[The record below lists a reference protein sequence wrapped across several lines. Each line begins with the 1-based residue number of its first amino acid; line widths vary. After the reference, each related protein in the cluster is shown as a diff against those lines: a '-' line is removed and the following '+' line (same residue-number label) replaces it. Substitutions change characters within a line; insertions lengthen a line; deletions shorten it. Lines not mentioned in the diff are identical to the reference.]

1 MGVYIKTGSE
11 RMKIKVKISRCD
23 PMGKGICMPFLQAY
37 DLEAREGMT
46 VLDALHV
53 IKDEHD
59 GTLAFRRS
67 CRSAICGSCAVNING
82 FPKLACKTQL
92 VPEYKKTNV
101 IVVEPLSNH
110 RVIKDLI
117 VDFNPFWDKI
127 NKIEPWLNSVQG
139 PEGIG
144 QETPDE
150 SRAKIDTGAETGKQ
164 KLSQQRLY
172 KKDAIRIEDSGKC
185 ILCGCCNAVCN
196 ALEAD
201 RDFTGP
207 AALAKAWRFAGD
219 VREAGKKK
227 RLELLSKEHGIW
239 DCVRCVHCTQY
250 CPKDVAP
257 LQAIER
263 LRAKAMKEDILDNH
277 GAKHVESMVDSVRR
291 TGRLDEAAMTFKTL
305 GFLRSLGMIPFG
317 IKLEMH
323 GKMPFPLIFPAI
335 EGMDEVKKIYETV
348 EELRSKSKD
357 NLGVKTP

>member
-1 MGVYIKTGSE
+1 
-11 RMKIKVKISRCD
+11 MKIKVKISRCD

-59 GTLAFRRS
+59 GTLAFRMS

-82 FPKLACKTQL
+82 FPKLACKTQI
-92 VPEYKKTNV
+92 VPEYKKTNA

-127 NKIEPWLNSVQG
+127 NKIEPWLNREAAIS
-139 PEGIG
+139 G
-144 QETPDE
+144 QP
-150 SRAKIDTGAETGKQ
+150 SAF
-164 KLSQQRLY
+164 S
-172 KKDAIRIEDSGKC
+172 KKDILRINNSGKC

-201 RDFTGP
+201 RDFIGP
-207 AALAKAWRFAGD
+207 AALAKAWRFTGD
-219 VREAGKKK
+219 VREVGKKK